1 MEAKKPLSAAIKKRK
16 LMRALFILS
25 MTIIPAVHFAIFY
38 VYVNLDAFL
47 MAFQI
52 PKRGSLLWSLD
63 NFKWIFKNVFS
74 GSYTSDVDNLAL
86 AFVNTFKTFVVKVI
100 LFFLGLFISYFI
112 YKKIPGYKAFRV
124 VYNLPG
130 IISGVVIAFFCIEF
144 MGSQSPFVSLLNKVV
159 KEDYVITAPLKDSNY
174 ANKMVF
180 FEMIWFGLPG
190 NLIIWGGTYSRIP
203 DSVIESGRLDGA
215 NWLVEYFRI
224 ILPMVWP
231 TFVLQVVL
239 MLSTIFSMT
248 GNVFLL
254 TNGAYGTQTLSNWMY
269 MYTLQANSVRSPY
282 LYQIAA
288 LGLMLSLI
296 SVSVA
301 LLSRRL
307 MSGKDADVRY

>member
-1 MEAKKPLSAAIKKRK
+1 MVAKKPLTEEMRKRK
-16 LMRALFILS
+16 FLRVLFILS
-25 MTIIPAVHFAIFY
+25 MTIIPALHFAIFY
-38 VYVNLDAFL
+38 VYVNLDAFA

-52 PKRGSLLWSLD
+52 PQKKELIWSLD
-63 NFKWIFKNVFS
+63 NFTWVFENIFS
-74 GSYTSDVDNLAL
+74 GGYATELDNLSL
-86 AFVNTFKTFVVKVI
+86 AFTNTFKTFIIKVI
-100 LFFLGLFISYFI
+100 LFFFGLFISYFI

-130 IISGVVIAFFCIEF
+130 IISSVVIAFFFIEF
-144 MGSQSPFVSLLNKVV
+144 MGSESPFVDFLNKIS
-159 KEDYVITAPLKDSNY
+159 KEDYVIHSPLIDSKY
-174 ANKMVF
+174 ANKMIF

-203 DSVIESGRLDGA
+203 DSVLESGRIDGA

-239 MLSTIFSMT
+239 MLSTVFSMT

-254 TNGAYGTQTLSNWMY
+254 TGGSYGTQTLSNWMY
-269 MYTLQANSVRSPY
+269 LYTLRSNSMYSPY
-282 LYQIAA
+282 LYRIAA
-288 LGLMLSLI
+288 LGLILSVV

-301 LLSRRL
+301 LISRKL
-307 MSGKDADVRY
+307 MNGKNDVQY